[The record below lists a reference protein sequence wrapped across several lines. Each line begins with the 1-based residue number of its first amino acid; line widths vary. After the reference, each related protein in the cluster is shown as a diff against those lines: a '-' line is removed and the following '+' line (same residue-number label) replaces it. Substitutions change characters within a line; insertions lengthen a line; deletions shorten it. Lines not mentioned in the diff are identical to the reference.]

1 MAGPP
6 FYGGPD
12 LQRAGFWRARGRIQ
26 APHKTEG
33 LPRRL
38 EISRQRS
45 LFQVVASLAIN
56 PKFISINPIML
67 DLYIAYRTLDR
78 VGTFEKSP

>member
-1 MAGPP
+1 MAGPQ

-12 LQRAGFWRARGRIQ
+12 LQRAGFSGVSPVPAKILPVANQ

-38 EISRQRS
+38 GREGTSSSVIAFLLPRRS
-45 LFQVVASLAIN
+45 L
-56 PKFISINPIML
+56 
-67 DLYIAYRTLDR
+67 R
-78 VGTFEKSP
+78 VSEMRVKPT

>member
-1 MAGPP
+1 MSAIICHVACVAGPQ

-12 LQRAGFWRARGRIQ
+12 LQRVGFANQ

-38 EISRQRS
+38 YVTWSD
-45 LFQVVASLAIN
+45 
-56 PKFISINPIML
+56 FISDKACGII
-67 DLYIAYRTLDR
+67 
-78 VGTFEKSP
+78 